1 MKTIYLAGGCFWGV
15 QKFFDQF
22 EGVLHTEAGYA
33 NGPEREPAPS
43 KETDSS
49 PSYEEVCRG
58 SGHAETVRIDFDE
71 TKISVTELLEYYFM
85 IIDPTSYNRQGA
97 DEGVQYRTGIY
108 YEDES
113 LLPEAQAFYDRMEAE
128 EMARSYEPLAVEL
141 MPLRNFFPAEE
152 YHQKYLDKNP
162 RGYCH
167 IPRRMMDLKEHS

>member
-33 NGPEREPAPS
+33 NGPEN
-43 KETDSS
+43 T

-71 TKISVTELLEYYFM
+71 EKLSLTDLLEYYFM
-85 IIDPTSYNRQGA
+85 IIDPVSYNRQGA
-97 DEGVQYRTGIY
+97 DEGIQYRTGIY

-113 LLPEAQAFYDRMEAE
+113 LLPEAQAFYDRKEAE

-141 MPLRNFFPAEE
+141 EPLRNFYPAEE

-167 IPRRMMDLKEHS
+167 IPRRMMNLNTSLEN